1 MAGIPISA
9 ILPNVLGAINPSA
22 LAPHL
27 TAAQR
32 AAAAKPKAAKTAEES
47 PAKEPSLLEKIL
59 GGMNNALASPSD
71 APMMGM
77 AQGLLAASAPH
88 MLTPVPMG
96 QALGMG
102 LAQSQAY
109 QKAALAN
116 AMQRAI
122 LPMAQ
127 AKTRAVVQG
136 LKGGEGASSL
146 YDKILLAYVLGG
158 SGAAANIVKMDPNLV
173 KGETAA
179 KNAETPIPLKSNES
193 LVNAL
198 DAAQG
203 KNPVAYGN
211 VPAGGAQNRVTG
223 ATGLAPG
230 GGPAVAASAAAQ
242 GYGSSQGALPAAV
255 TKEQAAPKVLAP
267 GSVLG
272 SVVGQSGTPPIVQR
286 ALQQQAMQRA
296 VGTEMGAT
304 QAARQAGTPPPFAP
318 PQPQAQ
324 VPQQPVPQQSPQ
336 STPAQTAPPSPF
348 QHAAVP
354 SGPGVTGGM
363 PLVQAD
369 LTKGYAAQTQ
379 GELKAANEESES
391 AKAMIQPLNEML
403 NGFQQLGAGGK
414 WQDVAQKVSE
424 LSNYLGIRPPK
435 FTTRAEVDKY
445 MVQLVGK
452 ATKSISPR
460 ASTQEMQ
467 FISKSV
473 PNYGMPGVAPV
484 VLTAQLKGVQEYA
497 VMRANA
503 MQAYISNVNTTGG
516 FKGTTYGFERWW
528 NNTGINP
535 TIMALNA
542 TLRALPPPEA
552 AAYYK
557 KLDSTVTGRQLL
569 KQLSSAYKFEQAN
582 PNILGQVQ

>member
-9 ILPNVLGAINPSA
+9 FLPNVLGAINPSA

-71 APMMGM
+71 APVMGM

-116 AMQRAI
+116 AMQRAV

-127 AKTRAVVQG
+127 AKTQAVVQG
-136 LKGGEGASSL
+136 LKGGTRASNL
-146 YDKILLAYVLGG
+146 YDKMLLANVLGG
-158 SGAAANIVKMDPNLV
+158 PGAAANIVKMDPSLV

-198 DAAQG
+198 AAARG
-203 KNPVAYGN
+203 KNPIAYGN
-211 VPAGGAQNRVTG
+211 VPAGGVQNRVTG

-230 GGPAVAASAAAQ
+230 GGQAVAASAAAQ
-242 GYGSSQGALPAAV
+242 GYGSSQGGLQAAV
-255 TKEQAAPKVLAP
+255 TKEQAAPHSLAP
-267 GSVLG
+267 GAVLG
-272 SVVGQSGTPPIVQR
+272 SVGGQVGTPPIVQR

-304 QAARQAGTPPPFAP
+304 QAAHQAGTPPPFAP
-318 PQPQAQ
+318 PQPP
-324 VPQQPVPQQSPQ
+324 PQP
-336 STPAQTAPPSPF
+336 TTAQTAPTSPF
-348 QHAAVP
+348 QHAAAP
-354 SGPGVTGGM
+354 SGQGVTGGM

-379 GELKAANEESES
+379 GELKTVNQEAEA

-403 NGFQQLGAGGK
+403 SGFQQLGAGGK
-414 WQDVAQKVSE
+414 WQDIAQKVSE
-424 LSNYLGIRPPK
+424 LSNYLGMQPPK

-452 ATKSISPR
+452 ATKSISAR

-503 MQAYISNVNTTGG
+503 MQAYISNINTTGG

-528 NNTGINP
+528 NKTGINP